1 VWLPVPVNV
10 PHPEIG
16 SVGAGVAEIPQPP
29 DNRSLSWVPLG
40 FLLDIPI
47 TCLQLTPKKLM
58 VVELPLL
65 SVTVKMPSEG
75 LQFGL
80 GPEPTAGSVA
90 GLMPLSFVTKKSPT
104 VFSPLP
110 EMVGELSTLQEQL
123 PGPEQA

>member
-1 VWLPVPVNV
+1 M
-10 PHPEIG
+10 
-16 SVGAGVAEIPQPP
+16 AEIPQPP
-29 DNRSLSWVPLG
+29 DSRSLSWVPLG

-90 GLMPLSFVTKKSPT
+90 GLMPVSFVTKKSPT